1 MGRIQVMEAKIVAPQ
16 SGASLRKIMEDRS
29 DDINAIYPEIRAI
42 TAARVTR
49 NKTYYPA
56 ESLIGSVEAG
66 SGIYSLLDPYPVPV
80 IRDHNATPGMLG
92 GESSPIY
99 GRVKYAKFV
108 SDGAGG
114 GYVSVVPEISDPKAI
129 QMILSE
135 RFLTVSIGVE
145 TDSVRCSICGQGE
158 GASDTQQDY
167 PCTHVP
173 GNTYI
178 VDGVPREAYRI
189 IGPVWFEEISFVTI
203 PSDTTARVL
212 SKSVVQNE
220 SLPLLGIRSERD
232 GDISIKG
239 KEERFAM
246 IRETWNKSSKI
257 FGSGTIV
264 AQTGSLPFNSEAQVV
279 SKVGTS
285 TMPKEGSITVKSV
298 DSALDKANSQ
308 ETSGG
313 ITAIP
318 LPVEP
323 RESESFGLGSKNP
336 DDKPSIENVAIVDE
350 TIPGKPEESLLKEC
364 DMKKPEEHAEAT
376 SGVEIASGETV
387 ANTRTESGSN
397 PTEFHKD
404 ETVVALTQVR
414 EALLEE
420 IAGYKEQI
428 ASFENKCLEL
438 SSESH
443 KHLAFEVALLSKV
456 LRKVVTRNK
465 STEEYAKEL
474 RKRSS
479 RSLGD
484 TLGDLLMEYGD
495 SAPVETALVEK
506 IVSPVL
512 KTDES
517 REAMPPATIESSE
530 KGRVSAIEETSDD
543 SVYAHFGVKP
553 KLNSVTP
560 TA

>member
-1 MGRIQVMEAKIVAPQ
+1 MGRIQVMEAKIMAPQ

-29 DDINAIYPEIRAI
+29 DDISAIYPEIRAI

-56 ESLIGSVEAG
+56 ESLIGSAETG

-220 SLPLLGIRSERD
+220 SLPLLGVRSERD

-246 IRETWNKSSKI
+246 IRETWNKSSKV
-257 FGSGTIV
+257 FGFGTIV
-264 AQTGSLPFNSEAQVV
+264 AQTGSLPFNSEAQAV

-313 ITAIP
+313 VADTP
-318 LPVEP
+318 SP
-323 RESESFGLGSKNP
+323 RESESSGLGSKNP
-336 DDKPSIENVAIVDE
+336 DDKPSIENEAIVAE
-350 TIPGKPEESLLKEC
+350 TIPGNPEESLLKEC
-364 DMKKPEEHAEAT
+364 DMKKPEEHAEAP

-387 ANTRTESGSN
+387 ANTRTKSGSN

-404 ETVVALTQVR
+404 ETVIALTQVR

-438 SSESH
+438 SRESH

-456 LRKVVTRNK
+456 LRKVATRNK

-479 RSLGD
+479 RSLED
-484 TLGDLLMEYGD
+484 TLGDLLLEFGD
-495 SAPVETALVEK
+495 SAPVETSLVEK
-506 IVSPVL
+506 IASPVL

-517 REAMPPATIESSE
+517 REAMSPATLESSE
-530 KGRVSAIEETSDD
+530 KGRVSAIEETSDE